1 MVISST
7 RMSSDWD
14 LTPAEWSMM
23 SRANKCAKQLYP
35 YSSQSSEAW
44 AIRAFRKWR
53 TEGVTP
59 EVLRDKQSPGIT
71 QLIAKRPPRYL

>member
-1 MVISST
+1 MGSDCDLT
-7 RMSSDWD
+7 KEEWAMMSSV
-14 LTPAEWSMM
+14 
-23 SRANKCAKQLYP
+23 NKCAMQLYP

-44 AIRAFRKWR
+44 TVRAFRKWR

-59 EVLRDKQSPGIT
+59 EVLRDKKSSGIT